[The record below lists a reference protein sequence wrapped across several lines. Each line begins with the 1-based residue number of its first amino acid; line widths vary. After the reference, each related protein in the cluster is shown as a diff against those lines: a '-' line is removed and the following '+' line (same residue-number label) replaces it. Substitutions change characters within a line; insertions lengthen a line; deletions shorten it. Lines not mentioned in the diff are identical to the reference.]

1 MRISDW
7 SSDVCS
13 SDLFKVV
20 ALPSVPRALRGK
32 QGIFICDEAAF
43 HKNLAEVLKAAMA
56 FLIWGGQ
63 AVIVSTHDGIGN
75 AFNELLDEVRAK
87 RRRGDTMTIPFAAAM
102 LDGLYERVLMVAKAK
117 GATLPPKEQWEA
129 EIRASYGE
137 DAEEELDCIP
147 KAGTGAL
154 IKPEDL
160 AACEHPDAGKPEL

>member
-117 GATLPPKEQWEA
+117 GARSEEHTSELQSLMR
-129 EIRASYGE
+129 ISY
-137 DAEEELDCIP
+137 
-147 KAGTGAL
+147 
-154 IKPEDL
+154 
-160 AACEHPDAGKPEL
+160 